1 MLTLLTGFALG
12 CSLLGHAGHIFW
24 LFDILAQFQVF
35 AAGGGLLLLGLARWQ
50 KNRRAM
56 ACAFLTVLSGLMAI
70 MPTGYGMLKHQGSAE
85 TSALKVISFNV
96 DAANQNRD
104 GVTIWLQQQQPDIL
118 GLIEANA
125 GWNDV
130 ADRLRAEMP
139 HQLRIDNPGNFGI
152 MVLSRY
158 PLREARRLD
167 TGPYALP
174 FILAQVETPQGLL
187 RVLVC
192 HTMPPLGAYNT
203 GARNAALRELSD
215 VLASGPVLPTL
226 VMGDF
231 NAVPWSPPLRAVAKT
246 HTLQGFTLLPS
257 WPDKLFPAGIPIDHV
272 LGMNGAQTD
281 HHTLGPQLGSDHRP
295 VLADVVI
302 DQDWPAELSHIT
314 KDQK

>member
-1 MLTLLTGFALG
+1 MLALLTGFALG
-12 CSLLGHAGHIFW
+12 CSLLGHGGQSFW
-24 LFDILAQFQVF
+24 LLDILAQFQVF
-35 AAGGGLLLLGLARWQ
+35 AVGGGLLLLGLARWQ
-50 KNRRAM
+50 RNQRAM
-56 ACAFLTVLSGLMAI
+56 VCAFLTVLSGLTAI
-70 MPTGYGMLKHQGSAE
+70 MPTGYGMLQSEGSAGA
-85 TSALKVISFNV
+85 SALKVISFNV

-104 GVTIWLQQQQPDIL
+104 KVAAWLQQQQPDIL

-158 PLREARRLD
+158 PLREAGRLD

-174 FILAQVETPQGLL
+174 FIIAKVETPQGLL

-215 VLASGPVLPTL
+215 VLASGPALPTL

-231 NAVPWSPPLRAVAKT
+231 NTVPWSPPLRAVAKA
-246 HTLQGFTLLPS
+246 HALQGFTLLPS
-257 WPDKLFPAGIPIDHV
+257 WPSKLFPVGIPIDHV
-272 LGMNGAQTD
+272 LGMNGAFPAV
-281 HHTLGPQLGSDHRP
+281 HRLGPALGGDHLP
-295 VLADVVI
+295 VVAWVML
-302 DQDWPAELSHIT
+302 H
-314 KDQK
+314 